1 MKMDMRRKDRQVQ
14 DPKKI
19 EELLNRADVLH
30 LALADEEI
38 PYVVALSYG
47 YALENGKLTFY
58 FHSAKSGHKIDLIH
72 TNPNAAIQIDC
83 PGRFLPAQNG
93 KACTASVAFDSL
105 FGQGRIREITDPKQ
119 KENALCA
126 LIAHCLH
133 ERNEDKSAFSW
144 DFDTTVLDHT
154 AVFAVDVQQYTVKHH
169 G

>member
-38 PYVVALSYG
+38 PYIVALSYG

-58 FHSAKSGHKIDLIH
+58 FHAAKSGHKIDLIH

-93 KACTASVAFDSL
+93 
-105 FGQGRIREITDPKQ
+105 
-119 KENALCA
+119 
-126 LIAHCLH
+126 
-133 ERNEDKSAFSW
+133 
-144 DFDTTVLDHT
+144 
-154 AVFAVDVQQYTVKHH
+154 
-169 G
+169 